1 MPQQAQ
7 QQEQITPL
15 RLQSHPGIKR
25 DGTIFEGNNYI
36 DGKWCRFQRGL
47 PRSMGG
53 YRRLTNLLGEAGR
66 GMNIFDQ
73 NNETFTHI
81 GTGSLLERFTIDPN
95 GVVSAIIDRTPAG
108 FAADANNLW
117 QFDQLTDGSSAVT
130 YLIAHA
136 APNALDIS
144 SNTTGLVYY
153 GDITDTAALA
163 DTSADPVSGG
173 VVVVGPYVFALGSN
187 GIVSWCVAGDP
198 TDWSSSGSGSARIAA
213 SKVVGGMSLRSGAG
227 NSPAA
232 LFWTLTSVIRCTF
245 VGGTAIFQF
254 DTISVQSS
262 ILSSQGFIEYDGI
275 YFWAGIDRFLLYNG
289 VVRELPNSMNLN
301 WFFDNLN
308 YAYRQRVF
316 AYKVPR
322 WGEIWWCYPRGTAT
336 ECTHAVVYN
345 VRENTWYDTEL
356 PNSGR
361 SCGQYAQVFQS
372 PLMTGVD
379 VDATAATGGYRLW
392 QHEFGTDEIDGH
404 EVNAVEKFI
413 ETNEFFL
420 PGLNPAE
427 PDGAS
432 LTSIVCQKVEP
443 DFVQTGDMSLVVKS
457 RWNARMEAHESAP
470 YTFPDTATGPATEII
485 NIQETARYMRF
496 RFTSNVAGGSFQQG
510 TCWFHA
516 QTGDGRITS

>member
-1 MPQQAQ
+1 MPPQP
-7 QQEQITPL
+7 EQITPL
-15 RLQSHPGIKR
+15 RLQSQPGIKR
-25 DGTIFEGNNYI
+25 DGTLFEGSNYV
-36 DGKWCRFQRGL
+36 DGQWCRMQRGL

-53 YRRLTNLLGEAGR
+53 YRRLTNLLGDVCR
-66 GMNIFDQ
+66 GMNVFDQ
-73 NNETFTHI
+73 NNETYTHA

-95 GVVSAIIDRTPAG
+95 GVVSAVIDRTPAA
-108 FAADANNLW
+108 FATSANNMW
-117 QFDQLTDGSSAVT
+117 QFDQLTDGTTSTT

-144 SNTTGLVYY
+144 SNTTGSIYY
-153 GDITDTAALA
+153 GDITATSVLVDTTA
-163 DTSADPVSGG
+163 TPVSGG
-173 VVVVGPYVFALGSN
+173 VVVVGPYVFALDSN
-187 GIVSWCVAGDP
+187 GIVYWCVPGDP
-198 TDWSSSGSGSARIAA
+198 TDWTSAGSGAARIAS
-213 SKVVGGMSLRSGAG
+213 SKVVGGMALRSGAG

-262 ILSSQGFIEYDGI
+262 ILSSQSFIEYDGI

-289 VVRELPNSMNLN
+289 VVRELPNSLNLN
-301 WFFDNLN
+301 WFYDNLN
-308 YAYRQRVF
+308 YAYRQRCF

-379 VDATAATGGYRLW
+379 LDPSASTGGYRLW

-404 EVNAVEKFI
+404 EVVAVEKYI

-420 PGLNPAE
+420 PAVASQE
-427 PDGAS
+427 PDAAS
-432 LTSIVCQKVEP
+432 LTSMVCNRVEP
-443 DFVQTGDMSLVVKS
+443 DFVQTGEMNLIVKS
-457 RWNARMEAHESAP
+457 RWNARMDAHESDP
-470 YTFPDTATGPATEII
+470 YVFPETATGAATEII
-485 NIQETARYMRF
+485 NIRETGRYMRF
-496 RFTSNVAGGSFQQG
+496 RWTSNTSGGSFQQG
-510 TCWFHA
+510 TCWMHA
-516 QTGDGRITS
+516 QAGDGRITS